1 MKRDKNSILLERFM
15 RERLL
20 SARDIAKLIGVSN
33 SLVSGYLRGTKT
45 ITPERFDPINRV
57 MRTWG
62 WNGGRLG

>member
-1 MKRDKNSILLERFM
+1 M